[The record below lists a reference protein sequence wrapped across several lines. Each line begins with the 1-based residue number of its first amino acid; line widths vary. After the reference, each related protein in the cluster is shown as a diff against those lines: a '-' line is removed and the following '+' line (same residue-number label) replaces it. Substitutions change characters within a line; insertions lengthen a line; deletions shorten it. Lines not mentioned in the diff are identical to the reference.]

1 MKKLSNLDDE
11 LLDLDEESEEG
22 YDSYEDDYDDD
33 YEEQNGVGALESK
46 LSARHTIIINQKGY
60 GFRTLCRA
68 SFR

>member
-33 YEEQNGVGALESK
+33 YEEHDYVQSVGLAK
-46 LSARHTIIINQKGY
+46 KIIVIACLLYTSPSPRDRG
-60 GFRTLCRA
+60 
-68 SFR
+68 